1 MSFTPSLSSIQTE
14 NSDIDIL
21 ASQAADPLCK
31 SIINYLDNGY
41 LPVECAK
48 KMPIWT
54 KGIELY
60 QLLNKVL
67 YRVDLPTAKSRRNI
81 PSQQVVLPLT
91 LRPTVL
97 KEFHD
102 SPLWLYRAAI

>member
-1 MSFTPSLSSIQTE
+1 
-14 NSDIDIL
+14 
-21 ASQAADPLCK
+21 
-31 SIINYLDNGY
+31 
-41 LPVECAK
+41 
-48 KMPIWT
+48 MPIWA
-54 KGIELY
+54 KEIELY

-67 YRVDLPTAKSRRNI
+67 YCIDLPTAKSRRNI

-102 SPLWLYRAAI
+102 SPLSGGHLAFLRTYLKVKNNYYWPKC